1 MSHEE
6 NKFKNI
12 IDDLDKNI
20 IKYKSKISEVDS
32 EIIFNDNNQK
42 DFKNNKE
49 KSNYDLISK
58 YQLDNSNLQYE
69 NYYLKKQNQFLEEEI
84 KNIKEKYLEMKN
96 DLEEFNSKLDN
107 FDKIKENNLKELN
120 EKYKNSLKALENEKS
135 LLSKN
140 KNIEDKQNNLM
151 KLLNSNKEI
160 ISNLGIDINL
170 ESKDKE
176 KIFENLFNKLIEE
189 NKKLN
194 KKIERLKSVI
204 KQFNIHL
211 EKELDE
217 KNLLNDSF
225 QEKINLTEPTKEKVS
240 QKILHY
246 SLMNKVNY
254 EPPKLDIINH
264 QQFNSFNQ
272 LSPNILSNSLRLN
285 NKNQNDFLRSS
296 NPERKLYNDYNSFR
310 NKKRYSVIK
319 KDKFKQKLFGLK
331 NKQLTG
337 LKTKIELLD
346 NMIKEAHFSFNDI
359 YSEPT
364 NFSNSQSKSF
374 FPEN

>member
-84 KNIKEKYLEMKN
+84 KNIKEKYLEMKS

-140 KNIEDKQNNLM
+140 KNIDDKQNNLM

-176 KIFENLFNKLIEE
+176 IIFENLFNKLIEE

-225 QEKINLTEPTKEKVS
+225 EEKINLV
-240 QKILHY
+240 H
-246 SLMNKVNY
+246 
-254 EPPKLDIINH
+254 
-264 QQFNSFNQ
+264 
-272 LSPNILSNSLRLN
+272 
-285 NKNQNDFLRSS
+285 
-296 NPERKLYNDYNSFR
+296 
-310 NKKRYSVIK
+310 
-319 KDKFKQKLFGLK
+319 
-331 NKQLTG
+331 
-337 LKTKIELLD
+337 
-346 NMIKEAHFSFNDI
+346 
-359 YSEPT
+359 
-364 NFSNSQSKSF
+364 
-374 FPEN
+374 